1 MCCKKILRQ
10 SKEREL
16 IMPKVRY
23 DNINFDSE
31 LEVEYYKYLKENNIR
46 FMYQN
51 EYKNNPIK
59 INLGR
64 RKTYTPDFIVF
75 NDENKIIKIIEL
87 KGYAKWS
94 ANEDNNIMDFMK
106 NKVATDKDFLIEWL
120 AQLDIDT
127 RGWDIEYY
135 RLKHLKTYGW
145 VDFNFKNPNTISN
158 QRKNKI
164 IELEKEIK
172 ELELYKKNVERYFSY
187 LRKDK
192 LTKQQKE
199 WKMNFESE
207 NDLL

>member
-1 MCCKKILRQ
+1 
-10 SKEREL
+10 
-16 IMPKVRY
+16 MPKVRY
-23 DNINFDSE
+23 DNIVFDSE
-31 LEVEYYKYLKENNIR
+31 LEVEYYIYLRENNIR
-46 FMYQN
+46 FIYQN

-75 NDENKIIKIIEL
+75 DDENKIIKIIEL

-94 ANEDNNIMDFMK
+94 ANEDNNIMDFMR

-127 RGWDIEYY
+127 RGWDIDYS
-135 RLKHLKTYGW
+135 RLKHLKAYGF

-164 IELEKEIK
+164 IELQSQLK

-199 WKMNFESE
+199 WKIKFERE

>member
-1 MCCKKILRQ
+1 
-10 SKEREL
+10 
-16 IMPKVRY
+16 MPKVKY
-23 DNINFDSE
+23 DNIVFDSE
-31 LEVEYYKYLKENNIR
+31 LEVEYYKYLRENNIR
-46 FMYQN
+46 FIYQN
-51 EYKNNPIK
+51 EYRNIPIK

-75 NDENKIIKIIEL
+75 DDENKIIKIIEL

-127 RGWDIEYY
+127 RGWDIDYS

-145 VDFNFKNPNTISN
+145 VDFNFKNPNSISN

-172 ELELYKKNVERYFSY
+172 ELELYKKNVKRYFGY
-187 LRKDK
+187 LRKNK
-192 LTKQQKE
+192 LTKQQQE
-199 WKMNFESE
+199 WKLKFERE

>member
-1 MCCKKILRQ
+1 MLLKNTILI
-10 SKEREL
+10 KEREL

-23 DNINFDSE
+23 DNIIFDSE

-51 EYKNNPIK
+51 EYKNIPIK

-75 NDENKIIKIIEL
+75 DDENKIIKIIEL

-127 RGWDIEYY
+127 RGWDIDYS
-135 RLKHLKTYGW
+135 RLKHLKAYGF

-172 ELELYKKNVERYFSY
+172 ELELYKKNVERYFGY

-192 LTKQQKE
+192 LTKQQQE
-199 WKMNFESE
+199 WKLKFESE

>member
-1 MCCKKILRQ
+1 
-10 SKEREL
+10 
-16 IMPKVRY
+16 MPKVRY

-31 LEVEYYKYLKENNIR
+31 LEVNYYKYLKENNIR
-46 FMYQN
+46 FIYQN

-75 NDENKIIKIIEL
+75 DDENKIIKIIEL

-127 RGWDIEYY
+127 RGWDIDYS
-135 RLKHLKTYGW
+135 RLKHLKAYGF

-192 LTKQQKE
+192 LTKQQQE
-199 WKMNFESE
+199 WKLKFERE